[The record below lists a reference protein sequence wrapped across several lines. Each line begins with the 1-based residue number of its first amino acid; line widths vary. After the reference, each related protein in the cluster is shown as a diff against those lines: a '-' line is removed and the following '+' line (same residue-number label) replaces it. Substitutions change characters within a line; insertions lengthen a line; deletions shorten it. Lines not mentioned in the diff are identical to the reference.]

1 MSCQNVFYETKHL
14 PVNVLTLVDDAFYEF
29 VEQRLGIYQS
39 LLLKIQQIN
48 SVPCFLL
55 TNDPCEV
62 LNFNIDDNDLN
73 VLKTKICFPLS
84 DGSFIV
90 KPGVKT
96 GFVCLR
102 DLLSKTTEER
112 LKQTKSTKSLS
123 TTAIPNNT
131 LPTSPSSTQSITTN
145 SLASQTTASSSPDV
159 RLTPI
164 AEHRGYFIN
173 LLQAWCVKHK
183 DEFMSDSFDLKE
195 GTDFILNISYN
206 QNNDLQANVKCTCG
220 RSIILAIKDGKLQL
234 SNYQKHLRTT
244 SCSHVKAIK
253 RLNEEHRK
261 DNSQQSSNSLS
272 LSTAMASQSHVPLQQ
287 QQSTEQISVPIVHD
301 GSSIM
306 KVSSQNVQVVASEMN
321 SRKRGQSSSQFA
333 SSQKAKKKRT

>member
-14 PVNVLTLVDDAFYEF
+14 PVNVLTLVDDDFYEF

-39 LLLKIQQIN
+39 LLLKTQQIN

-62 LNFNIDDNDLN
+62 LNLDIDDNDLN

-102 DLLSKTTEER
+102 NLLSKTTEER

-123 TTAIPNNT
+123 TTTIPNNRI
-131 LPTSPSSTQSITTN
+131 PASPSSTQSITTN
-145 SLASQTTASSSPDV
+145 SLSSQTTALSSPDV
-159 RLTPI
+159 RLIPI
-164 AEHRGYFIN
+164 AEHREYFIN

-195 GTDFILNISYN
+195 GIDFILNISYN
-206 QNNDLQANVKCTCG
+206 QNSVLQGTVKCTCG
-220 RSIILAIKDGKLQL
+220 RSITLTTKDGKLQL

-272 LSTAMASQSHVPLQQ
+272 SSTSMASQSHIPSQQ
-287 QQSTEQISVPIVHD
+287 QQSIGQFSVPVAHD

-306 KVSSQNVQVVASEMN
+306 KISSPDMQVVASEMN
-321 SRKRGQSSSQFA
+321 SHKRGQSSSQLA
-333 SSQKAKKKRT
+333 SSKIAKKKRT